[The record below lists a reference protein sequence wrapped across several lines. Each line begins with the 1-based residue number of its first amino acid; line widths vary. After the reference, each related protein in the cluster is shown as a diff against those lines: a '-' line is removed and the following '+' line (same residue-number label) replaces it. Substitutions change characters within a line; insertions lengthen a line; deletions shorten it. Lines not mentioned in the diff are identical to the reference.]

1 MFCGVGTLSW
11 NLECAQVPFCR
22 GVRIVPYSACIADVS
37 HGSMEGKGFLF
48 FVDTCNRVIF
58 TFVREFYLKFYSLEL
73 GLHHYLLGTHFGMF
87 S

>member
-1 MFCGVGTLSW
+1 M
-11 NLECAQVPFCR
+11 
-22 GVRIVPYSACIADVS
+22 
-37 HGSMEGKGFLF
+37 F

-58 TFVREFYLKFYSLEL
+58 TFVREVYLKFYSLEL